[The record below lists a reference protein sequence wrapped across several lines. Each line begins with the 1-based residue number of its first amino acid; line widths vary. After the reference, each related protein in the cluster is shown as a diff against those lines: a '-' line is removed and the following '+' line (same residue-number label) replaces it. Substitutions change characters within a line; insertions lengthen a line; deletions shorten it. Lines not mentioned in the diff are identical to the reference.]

1 MKITDFFMW
10 LWIAC
15 LLLIIGVAPFV
26 TLALLIKF
34 LFF

>member
-1 MKITDFFMW
+1 MKVIDACMW

-15 LLLIIGVAPFV
+15 LLLLIGLAPFV
-26 TLALLIKF
+26 MLGLVIKF

>member
-15 LLLIIGVAPFV
+15 LLLLIGIAPFV
-26 TLALLIKF
+26 MLGLVIKF